1 MIRLLSITS
10 SRADVGILKPVWSA
24 LIETGRI
31 ELHVG
36 ITGMHC
42 PNSDY
47 VKSQIPKGAQTHQ
60 FGADIGGHYGSYVVQ
75 AMSQIQANSADLYA
89 RLRPDG
95 ILVTGDRMDMFPTA
109 VAAIP
114 FNIPIIHLHGGERTE
129 GAMDDRLRHAMTKL
143 SHLHCVSNADA
154 AGRVCQMGEEASRIV
169 ITGAPGLDTMLM
181 VDQIPR
187 VDFFQEL
194 GLLDNG
200 PLRLVTVHPET
211 NSTDM
216 LHAGKSVV
224 EALTQTA
231 GPPTIITAPN
241 SDPGGNELMALM
253 TGFCQQAPNTVFR
266 ATLGAHLY
274 VNAMR
279 HAAVMIGNSSSGII
293 EAPLFGLPVINVGNR
308 QLGRLQGP
316 NVRNCESDVPQI
328 IDQLNEILAGHP
340 NQNAASYPYGD
351 GAAAS
356 RIANAILDQ
365 DDLESLLN
373 KSFADDTAKFVNP
386 W

>member
-1 MIRLLSITS
+1 M
-10 SRADVGILKPVWSA
+10 
-24 LIETGRI
+24 
-31 ELHVG
+31 
-36 ITGMHC
+36 
-42 PNSDY
+42 
-47 VKSQIPKGAQTHQ
+47 
-60 FGADIGGHYGSYVVQ
+60 
-75 AMSQIQANSADLYA
+75 
-89 RLRPDG
+89 
-95 ILVTGDRMDMFPTA
+95 
-109 VAAIP
+109 
-114 FNIPIIHLHGGERTE
+114 
-129 GAMDDRLRHAMTKL
+129 
-143 SHLHCVSNADA
+143 
-154 AGRVCQMGEEASRIV
+154 
-169 ITGAPGLDTMLM
+169 
-181 VDQIPR
+181 
-187 VDFFQEL
+187 
-194 GLLDNG
+194 
-200 PLRLVTVHPET
+200 TVHPET

-274 VNAMR
+274 VNGMR

-328 IDQLNEILAGHP
+328 IDQLNEILAGHS

-365 DDLESLLN
+365 DDLKSLLN